1 MNFLKKL
8 FSLVL
13 ALCMAVS
20 IFPQTV
26 RASEEAA
33 ADYVWITDREA
44 VDGSDYTADP
54 TLADALNGI
63 FDGNASVYRDS
74 GFTKLVD
81 TKLGSNSVP
90 NNGVFQYVGN
100 GEIETNV
107 GTSCWIYANGVYF
120 TLFGEATGCGTAGEN
135 SEKLDLKGTANKS
148 FSYDNFVQWG
158 VRPGVGALIRTQC
171 GHSLIVLGFDEEF
184 ITILDGNGNGRGL
197 VAIRTMRWTHQG
209 FRASYIIQPTQEYM
223 DELYPE
229 NAAEITHLAE

>member
-74 GFTKLVD
+74 GF
-81 TKLGSNSVP
+81 
-90 NNGVFQYVGN
+90 
-100 GEIETNV
+100 
-107 GTSCWIYANGVYF
+107 
-120 TLFGEATGCGTAGEN
+120 
-135 SEKLDLKGTANKS
+135 
-148 FSYDNFVQWG
+148 
-158 VRPGVGALIRTQC
+158 
-171 GHSLIVLGFDEEF
+171 
-184 ITILDGNGNGRGL
+184 
-197 VAIRTMRWTHQG
+197 M
-209 FRASYIIQPTQEYM
+209 
-223 DELYPE
+223 
-229 NAAEITHLAE
+229 